1 MIKQH
6 ISETFQR
13 LILPKLLVFVLAL
26 VFLIAIAEPV
36 NAADSSVNYTYS
48 ELHDKDFSGK
58 NLQSGVFAAADV
70 RNSDFSGSDL
80 SKTILTKAAF
90 TNSDLSGANLTES
103 FMDRVAF
110 ANCDLSNAVLQDI
123 VATSTTFEGSDING
137 ADFTG
142 AIIDRYQ
149 TYLLCQRA
157 EGTNPT
163 TGVDTRE
170 SLLCR

>member
-1 MIKQH
+1 MIQQ
-6 ISETFQR
+6 SLR
-13 LILPKLLVFVLAL
+13 LLLRSLLILVLAVL
-26 VFLIAIAEPV
+26 MIGAIATPV
-36 NAADSSVNYTYS
+36 NADDSAVNYTYS
-48 ELHDKDFSGK
+48 ELHDEDFSALD
-58 NLQSGVFAAADV
+58 LQSGVFAAADV
-70 RNSDFSGSDL
+70 RNSNFAGSDL

-103 FMDRVAF
+103 LMDRVAF
-110 ANCDLSNAVLQDI
+110 ENCDLSNAILNDI
-123 VATSTTFEGSDING
+123 VATSTTFEGTDITG

-142 AIIDRYQ
+142 AIMDRYQ

-163 TGVDTRE
+163 TGIDTRE